1 MSMLSEQ
8 ASGKPCPGTFQAISM
23 MTAQFPTDS
32 PYRTSPEQVIQWLGD
47 GQGQALAF
55 LPESASPRKLG
66 ETLVALANARGG
78 TLLLGVTAA
87 GQVTGLVSPQK
98 AQDRAVAA
106 ALMADPPLVLPL
118 PEVITI
124 PGPEEHVVCV
134 VHVPPGLPHVYSVK
148 GQYLTRAGKQ
158 NHVLTTPQLRRL
170 MTERGEASFESLPV
184 PNARRSDLNDRLA
197 AAYLERLSGLTATS
211 MSAALLTR
219 GCLKAT
225 PEGDF
230 LPTYAGI
237 LLFGHYP
244 QQFLPSAEVIAVRYA
259 GQTMSD
265 EFVREDIRGTLP
277 EQIRRAEAFIGA
289 NVRRGMRIRGFARE
303 EEAEY
308 PLAVAREAVV
318 NAVAHRDYAAR
329 GDSVRL
335 LMFSDR
341 LEVYSP
347 GRLPGHVT
355 LENLV
360 EERFSRNEVIVQVLS
375 DLGFIERLGYGIDR
389 MIVAMQEAD
398 LPAPRFEETAAGFRV
413 TIFGRG
419 QDLVSSQ
426 PQAQRWG
433 NLILNPRQEQ
443 ALAYLAEVGRITNRE
458 YQQLCPDVSPET
470 IRRDLADLVDKD
482 LLIKIG
488 EKRATYYILK

>member
-1 MSMLSEQ
+1 M
-8 ASGKPCPGTFQAISM
+8 K
-23 MTAQFPTDS
+23 TAQIPANS
-32 PYRTSPEQVIQWLGD
+32 PYRTSPERVVRWLEE
-47 GQGQALAF
+47 GQGPALAF
-55 LPESASPRKLG
+55 LPESTSPRRLG

-78 TLLLGVTAA
+78 ALLLGVSAA
-87 GQVTGLVSPQK
+87 GQAAGLAAPQET
-98 AQDRAVAA
+98 QDRAVAA

-118 PEVITI
+118 PEVIAI
-124 PGPEEHVVCV
+124 PGGHRDQVVCV
-134 VHVPPGLPHVYSVK
+134 VHVPPGLSHVYSMK

-158 NHVLTTPQLRRL
+158 NRALTTTELRRL
-170 MTERGEASFESLPV
+170 LTERGEASFESLPV
-184 PNARRSDLNDRLA
+184 PNARRSDIDDGLA
-197 AAYLERLSGLTATS
+197 AEYLERLAGLTATS

-225 PEGDF
+225 SGGDF
-230 LPTYAGI
+230 VPTYAGI
-237 LLFGHYP
+237 LLFGRYP
-244 QQFLPSAEVIAVRYA
+244 QQFLPSSEVIAVRYA
-259 GQTMSD
+259 GHAMSD

-277 EQIRRAEAFIGA
+277 AQIRRAEAFIAA
-289 NVRRGMRIRGFARE
+289 NIRRGMRIRGFTRE

-318 NAVAHRDYAAR
+318 NAVAHRDYAVR

-355 LENLV
+355 LDNLV

-398 LPAPRFEETAAGFRV
+398 LPAPIFEETTAGFRV

-433 NLILNPRQEQ
+433 NLMLNPRQEQ
-443 ALAYLAEVGRITNRE
+443 ALAYLAEAGRITNRE